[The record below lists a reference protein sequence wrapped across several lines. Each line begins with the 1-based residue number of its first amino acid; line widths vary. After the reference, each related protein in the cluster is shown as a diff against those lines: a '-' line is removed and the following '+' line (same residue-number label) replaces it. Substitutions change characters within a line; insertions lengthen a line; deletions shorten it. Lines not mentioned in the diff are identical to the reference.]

1 MQLLSLRSMGMSK
14 FTHCKQRTIELS
26 SALQHE
32 LHFFVDK
39 FDYVA
44 ILLSSEYTAYYGL
57 NNISLLLCSD
67 ASPSTP
73 YSRRRPTLEAL
84 PALSTRNRTDRR
96 SLSLHA
102 FVFVLYFESDFFF

>member
-73 YSRRRPTLEAL
+73 YFTAETDARSSPRIVNSQPHRSPKSIL
-84 PALSTRNRTDRR
+84 TRLCIC
-96 SLSLHA
+96 S
-102 FVFVLYFESDFFF
+102 VF